1 MNKNL
6 EIDINVETA
15 YLSEKSNLQVPIY
28 FFAYFIEIENN
39 SSTTIQLLNRHWEI
53 NDANGNT
60 EVVSGP
66 GVIGRQPIIKADS
79 SFKYNSFCPLKTE
92 FGFMQGFYEMIT
104 LPEKIKFK
112 KNIDPFKLC
121 YPNSIN

>member
-1 MNKNL
+1 MKNSFN
-6 EIDINVETA
+6 IKISVETT
-15 YLSEKSNLQVPIY
+15 YLPEKSNLQIPIY
-28 FFAYFIEIENN
+28 FFAYFIEIINN
-39 SSTTIQLLNRHWEI
+39 SEVAIQLLNRHWEI

-60 EVVSGP
+60 KIVSGP
-66 GVIGRQPIIKADS
+66 GVIGRQPIIKS
-79 SFKYNSFCPLKTE
+79 NKSFKYNSFCPLKTE

-104 LPEKIKFK
+104 LPKKIKFK

>member
-1 MNKNL
+1 MDKKLNIT
-6 EIDINVETA
+6 IDVRTN
-15 YLSEKSNLQVPIY
+15 YLAERSNLKIPVY
-28 FFAYFIEIENN
+28 FFAYFINIQNN
-39 SSTTIQLLNRHWEI
+39 SSSMIQLLNRYWEI

-60 EVVSGP
+60 KVVSGP
-66 GVIGRQPIIKADS
+66 GVIGRQPIIKS
-79 SFKYNSFCPLKTE
+79 NNSFSYSSFCPLKTE
-92 FGFMQGFYEMIT
+92 FGFMEGYYEMII